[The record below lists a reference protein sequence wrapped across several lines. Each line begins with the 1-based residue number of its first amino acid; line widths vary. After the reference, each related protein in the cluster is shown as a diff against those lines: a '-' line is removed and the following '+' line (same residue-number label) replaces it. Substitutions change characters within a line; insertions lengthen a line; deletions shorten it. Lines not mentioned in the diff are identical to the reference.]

1 MKIVYEIEIIKTFYG
16 FMVYDHDCDEY
27 LENINGDNT
36 FDDYQ
41 EAVILKLDLEKTRG
55 EQWKLFKYSK
65 MCLMN
70 TLLKRKP

>member
-1 MKIVYEIEIIKTFYG
+1 MKIVYEIEIIKTFDG

-41 EAVILKLDLEKTRG
+41 EAVILKIDLEKTRG
-55 EQWKLFKYSK
+55 EQ
-65 MCLMN
+65 
-70 TLLKRKP
+70 